1 MSVDQEAT
9 HAGALVVNVGQCSRA
24 GRKEQNEDSLG
35 VQVPEGDLLYTKG
48 LAAVI
53 CDGMSGCE
61 AGREASALAV
71 RSFLDD
77 YFTTP
82 DSWTVKTAVTKVL
95 TALNSWLYSQGQRQY
110 DSAKG
115 MVTTFSAAVIKSNT
129 AHLFHIGDSRIY
141 RLDGG
146 VLEQLT
152 TDHRIWLN
160 NERDYLSRALGI
172 DINADIDYRSLL
184 VEEGQTL
191 LFTTDGVH
199 DFISDR
205 RMAEL
210 IDEHSGDPD
219 AAARAIVDEAYANNS
234 HDNLSCLLLRI
245 ERLPTAS
252 EEEFYRKLTET
263 PFPPDLAPGMVMDG
277 YRILRELHA
286 SNRTQVYLAE
296 DTENDNR
303 KVVIKTP
310 SVNYEDDPAYI
321 DRFLHE
327 EWVGRRIES
336 PHVLRICSRERK
348 RQFLYY
354 VTEYIEGQTLREW
367 MHDHPRPHLDEVRDI
382 VRQIAQGLRA
392 FHRLEMI
399 HQDLKP
405 ENIMIDRSGTV
416 KIIDF
421 GSTKIAGLSEMAR
434 PIEEDPLLGTLNYAA
449 PEYHLGHKGSNRS
462 DIFSLAV
469 ITYEMLTGH
478 LPYGEISSAQSY
490 RKQAYTPARHYN
502 EAIPAWMDAALRKAL
517 SVSPERRQ
525 GLLSEFVHD
534 IEKPNPALIEEADAP
549 LIEKNPLL
557 FWKLLAAVEG
567 LAILGLIW
575 MLSGR

>member
-1 MSVDQEAT
+1 MSVEQAEKAPAT
-9 HAGALVVNVGQCSRA
+9 LAVTVGQCSRA

-35 VQVPEGDLLYTKG
+35 VRVPEGDLLHTKG

-61 AGREASALAV
+61 AGKEASALAV
-71 RSFLDD
+71 QSFLDD

-82 DSWTVKTAVTKVL
+82 DSWTVKTSVTKVL

-110 DSAKG
+110 ESAKG
-115 MVTTFSAAVIKSNT
+115 MVTTFSAAVVKSNT

-141 RLDGG
+141 RLEGEG
-146 VLEQLT
+146 IEQLT

-172 DINADIDYRSLL
+172 DVNADIDYRSVL
-184 VEEGQTL
+184 VEAGQIL

-199 DFISDR
+199 DFITER

-210 IDEHSGDPD
+210 VQAHGDD
-219 AAARAIVDEAYANNS
+219 LDGAAAAIVDEAYANDS

-245 ERLPTAS
+245 DRLPTAS

-263 PFPPDLAPGMVMDG
+263 PFPPDLEPGMIMDG
-277 YRILRELHA
+277 YRVLRELHA

-296 DTENDNR
+296 DTENGNR

-327 EWVGRRIES
+327 EWVGRRIDN
-336 PHVLRICSRERK
+336 PHVLKICSRERK

-367 MHDHPRPHLDEVRDI
+367 MHDHPRPRLDEVRDI
-382 VRQIAQGLRA
+382 VRQIAHGLRA

-449 PEYHLGHKGSNRS
+449 PEYHQGHKGSNRS

-478 LPYGEISSAQSY
+478 LPYGEISSAQTYKKRS
-490 RKQAYTPARHYN
+490 YTPARHYN
-502 EAIPAWMDAALRKAL
+502 EAIPSWMDAALRKAL
-517 SVSPERRQ
+517 SLSPERRHS
-525 GLLSEFVHD
+525 LLSEFVHD
-534 IEKPNPALIEEADAP
+534 IEKPNPALLEEESAP
-549 LIEKNPLL
+549 LIEKNPVL
-557 FWKLLAAVEG
+557 FWKLLAAAEAA
-567 LAILGLIW
+567 LILG
-575 MLSGR
+575 MLWRLAG